1 MNTENHQLNTDAIK
15 RLAIS
20 DSGFIF
26 DPAIGKSYTANASAL
41 WILRQLQQDNSLD
54 TIEHKAL
61 QEFDV
66 NSDQLERDL
75 TDFFEQFSRYINN

>member
-1 MNTENHQLNTDAIK
+1 MNTNNHQLNTDAIK

-20 DSGFIF
+20 DSGFVF
-26 DPAIGKSYTANASAL
+26 DPAIGKSYTANESGL
-41 WILRQLQQDNSLD
+41 WILRQLQQDNSID

-66 NSDQLERDL
+66 SSDQLERDL